1 MTDDEEIKK
10 FTQGFSYKPDEPD
23 YREVYEKR
31 SEVCFTYYLPDHKS
45 EVFIHTNAQKIYSLL
60 WEIDQKC
67 RAKLKYGE
75 MEQWPQFVQSIRDL
89 IHSEIDLDEGNQ

>member
-1 MTDDEEIKK
+1 MTESEENVRNM
-10 FTQGFSYKPDEPD
+10 SEW
-23 YREVYEKR
+23 RETYSKS

-45 EVFIHTNAQKIYSLL
+45 EVFIHINAQKIYSLL

-67 RAKLKYGE
+67 RAKLKYGDDKN
-75 MEQWPQFVQSIRDL
+75 WDDFVQSIRDL